1 MKLLWSVALLGMALC
16 LGSQA
21 AFNLPGIPAV
31 FTNDDRLISVVSATV
46 AEEISREFVKY
57 MRSGVESERLKELG
71 SELRSIHSKKAIFT
85 ESLVDLSSAD
95 QYFVCTIC
103 RSTINV
109 FVRTFTDGELS
120 GPNREAESKKLMLGL
135 CDYFSVT
142 TPEVCSGLFDLNWPI
157 LDFIFNETAANSQS
171 FCGMLPIPICQV
183 QQEEFNLTL
192 TIEGDLPTESN
203 SDLPARSPQDH
214 LVLHLTDI
222 HYDPEYKAGSNADC
236 DEPMCCR
243 SDLAQSSPSSSAAGY
258 WSDYRDCD
266 TPKHLILSAFNHIKD
281 NHKIEWIY
289 HTGDV
294 PPHNVWSTTRQGN
307 IDMLTE
313 IDGLLTEYF
322 PETPVYSCLGN
333 HEPHPANVFGNE
345 EIPDSLRVDWL
356 YEHVW
361 KLWSKWLPAEAE
373 DTVRRGG
380 YYTTSPSAGHRIIAL
395 NSMDCYLY
403 NWWLF
408 YNGSLIQEQLQWF
421 HDTLL
426 AAEQAGEKVHILSHI
441 PSGDG
446 DCWSSWADEYNRLLN
461 RFSGIITGIFSGHTH
476 KDEMNLH
483 YTDEGLAVAINW
495 NGGSLTSYVNKNPNY
510 RLYLLSPLTKHVVD
524 HLTYTFNLTAANLQP
539 EQQPEWYLEY
549 EFTKEFTED
558 TSPAGID
565 KLLVAM
571 AKKPEL
577 LRKFWRYKFTSADPK
592 LSQGCDNACLSKT
605 LCRIATSNYQKRT
618 RCRELQAILEKS
630 LENEEDEED
639 NDDGGAPGLKALSL
653 ASLLGLLVAST
664 FLA

>member
-1 MKLLWSVALLGMALC
+1 MKLLWSIALLGMVLC

-21 AFNLPGIPAV
+21 FNLPGVPAI
-31 FTNDDRLISVVSATV
+31 FTSEDHPISAVSAGV

-57 MRSGVESERLKELG
+57 LRTGVESERLKELG
-71 SELRSIHSKKAIFT
+71 RELRGSHSKKAIFT
-85 ESLVDLSSAD
+85 ESLVDLTSAD

-109 FVRTFTDGELS
+109 FVRTLTDGELS
-120 GPNREAESKKLMLGL
+120 GPNREAEAKKLVLGF
-135 CDYFSVT
+135 CDYFSIA

-192 TIEGDLPTESN
+192 TIEGDFPTESN
-203 SDLPARSPQDH
+203 SDLAARSPQDH

-222 HYDPEYKAGSNADC
+222 HYDPEYNAGGNADC

-243 SDLAQSSPSSSAAGY
+243 SALPQSSPTSSAAGY

-266 TPKHLILSAFNHIKD
+266 TPKHLILSAFDYIKE

-333 HEPHPANVFGNE
+333 HEPHPANVFGND
-345 EIPDSLRVDWL
+345 EIPDSLKVDWL

-373 DTVRRGG
+373 ATVRRGG
-380 YYTTSPSAGHRIIAL
+380 YYTISPSEGHRIIAL

-426 AAEQAGEKVHILSHI
+426 AAEQAAEKVHILSHI

-446 DCWSSWADEYNRLLN
+446 DCWPAWANEYNRVLN

-483 YTDEGLAVAINW
+483 YTEEGLAVAINW
-495 NGGSLTSYVNKNPNY
+495 NGGSLTTYSNKNPNY
-510 RLYLLSPLTKHVVD
+510 RLYVLSPPTRQVVE
-524 HLTYTFNLTAANLQP
+524 HFTYTFNLTAANLQP

-571 AKKPEL
+571 AEKPAL
-577 LRKFWRYKFTSADPK
+577 LRKFWRYKVTSADPK
-592 LSQGCDNACLSKT
+592 LNQGCDSACLSKT

-630 LENEEDEED
+630 LENEEEDEED

-653 ASLLGLLVAST
+653 ASLLGLLVASAV
-664 FLA
+664 LM